1 MRATHLRIGSAPI
14 PFRVRFSHA
23 AAERA
28 EADNV
33 LVHAEDAHGRVGLGE
48 GCPRP
53 YVTGETVPDALAF
66 LQTHQAALQDLE
78 DLDSLRAWACDH
90 AADIDAHPS
99 AYCAAELALIDL
111 YAQQAGLSI
120 EALLGVK
127 PLVSPL
133 TTSAVIGTGHAF
145 KFRIQAGLYGL
156 LGMHDAKLKLTGQ
169 ARLDLPRAQ
178 RLARRGRLRLD
189 ANNLWSQASDAVP
202 TLTALA
208 PHAWAIEEPIAPRDW
223 AGLRHIH
230 HATGL
235 AIILDESCTHLR
247 DLHAAP
253 ADMAVVPNLRVSKLG
268 GLMRSLE
275 CLQHT
280 TGPVIVGAQVGETS
294 VLARAG
300 LVLAQAAGSRL
311 CGYEGAY
318 GRLLLRHD
326 VVRPSIGFGR
336 QGAVALTPWSHR
348 PGAGLMPQPAW
359 YAALQLP
366 EPVEGRAPTAD
377 LNRP

>member
-33 LVHAEDAHGRVGLGE
+33 LVHAEDAHGHVGLGE

-53 YVTGETVPDALAF
+53 YVTGETVADALAF
-66 LQTHQAALQDLE
+66 LQTHQASLQALE
-78 DLDSLRAWACDH
+78 DLNDLRAWTAEH

-99 AYCAAELALIDL
+99 AFCAAELALIDL
-111 YAQQAGLSI
+111 YARQAGLSI
-120 EALLGVK
+120 EALLGVTA
-127 PLVSPL
+127 LSSPL
-133 TTSAVIGTGHAF
+133 TTSAVIGTGSALQ
-145 KFRIQAGLYGL
+145 FRIQAGLYGL

-169 ARLDLPRAQ
+169 TRLDLPRAQ

-189 ANNLWSQASDAVP
+189 ANNLWHNTIDALP
-202 TLTALA
+202 PLTALA
-208 PHAWAIEEPIAPRDW
+208 QHAWAIEEPIAPRDW
-223 AGLRHIH
+223 EGLRRIH
-230 HATGL
+230 HDTGL
-235 AIILDESCTHLR
+235 AIILDESFTRLH
-247 DLHAAP
+247 DLQAAP
-253 ADMAVVPNLRVSKLG
+253 ADTAIVPNLRVSKLG
-268 GLMRSLE
+268 GLLRSLD
-275 CLQHT
+275 CLRET

-300 LVLAQAAGSRL
+300 LVLAQAAGHRL

-326 VVRPSIGFGR
+326 VVRPCIGFGR
-336 QGAVALTPWSHR
+336 HGAVSPAPWSR
-348 PGAGLMPQPAW
+348 LPGAGLTPQPTW
-359 YAALQLP
+359 YAALKP
-366 EPVEGRAPTAD
+366 RGSVAD
-377 LNRP
+377 SAELNRP